1 MTFLFTDIEGST
13 TLLQRSG
20 EDVYGR
26 ALAEHHALIRSS
38 LSAHDGTELTMMG
51 DGFFAAFSSP
61 RACVAAVVAM
71 QQALQSHPWPG
82 GGEPL
87 RVRMGV
93 HTGEAEQTPAGPV
106 GLDVHRAARIG
117 AVAHG
122 GQILLSE
129 TAAALVRDSLPDGS
143 TLTDLGVHRLK
154 DLGRPER
161 IFQLTAPGLPS
172 EFPALRSLGHPAL
185 LNNLPAELSTF
196 VGRATELKEVSALV
210 ESSRLVTLTGAGG
223 SGKTR
228 LGLQAAAE
236 LLDGTGD
243 GVWLVELA
251 AVADA
256 GSVPPRWPPS
266 SASPPSL
273 AGRCSTCWSTR

>member
-20 EDVYGR
+20 QDAYAR

-61 RACVAAVVAM
+61 RACAAAVVEM
-71 QQALQSHPWPG
+71 QQALQSHSWPG

-93 HTGEAEQTPAGPV
+93 HTGEAEQTAAGPV

-129 TAAALVRDSLPDGS
+129 AAAALVRDALPDGS
-143 TLTDLGVHRLK
+143 TLTDLGWHRLK

-172 EFPALRSLGHPAL
+172 QFRRCARS
-185 LNNLPAELSTF
+185 
-196 VGRATELKEVSALV
+196 AT
-210 ESSRLVTLTGAGG
+210 R
-223 SGKTR
+223 
-228 LGLQAAAE
+228 
-236 LLDGTGD
+236 
-243 GVWLVELA
+243 
-251 AVADA
+251 
-256 GSVPPRWPPS
+256 
-266 SASPPSL
+266 
-273 AGRCSTCWSTR
+273 RC